1 MAGLSTDQKWIS
13 RSKVRQIDLQIISC
27 TNKWTDQKLDE

>member
-13 RSKVRQIDLQIISC
+13 RSKVRQTDLQIISC
-27 TNKWTDQKLDE
+27 TTNKWTDQK